1 MGHEQNYMLFASS
14 NFTFNSVKKK
24 KKKEISYLHDIFG
37 FSVLTVY
44 TFIATLQVTVK

>member
-14 NFTFNSVKKK
+14 NFTFNRVLKKK
-24 KKKEISYLHDIFG
+24 ISYLHDIFG

-44 TFIATLQVTVK
+44 TFRATLQVTIK

>member
-1 MGHEQNYMLFASS
+1 MGHEQNDMLFASS

-24 KKKEISYLHDIFG
+24 KISYLHDIFG

-44 TFIATLQVTVK
+44 TFRATLQVTVK